1 MFTCF
6 DPSSLG
12 IRAVTRGQFRDSQS
26 ILSRGFYAAYRCSRP
41 LRRAILASTSR
52 GGKRHRELGG
62 KKVGNYRPKAVTG
75 EPVIEYPTE
84 DLNPDDLPF

>member
-1 MFTCF
+1 MFNCF

-12 IRAVTRGQFRDSQS
+12 IRAVTRGQLRDSQS

-41 LRRAILASTSR
+41 LRRAILA
-52 GGKRHRELGG
+52 GGVKRYRELGG

>member
-1 MFTCF
+1 MLRIDARDLC
-6 DPSSLG
+6 DVPYSLQP
-12 IRAVTRGQFRDSQS
+12 RG
-26 ILSRGFYAAYRCSRP
+26 
-41 LRRAILASTSR
+41 

>member
-1 MFTCF
+1 MLRI
-6 DPSSLG
+6 D
-12 IRAVTRGQFRDSQS
+12 ARD
-26 ILSRGFYAAYRCSRP
+26 LCDVRYSRGV
-41 LRRAILASTSR
+41 
-52 GGKRHRELGG
+52 KRYRELGG